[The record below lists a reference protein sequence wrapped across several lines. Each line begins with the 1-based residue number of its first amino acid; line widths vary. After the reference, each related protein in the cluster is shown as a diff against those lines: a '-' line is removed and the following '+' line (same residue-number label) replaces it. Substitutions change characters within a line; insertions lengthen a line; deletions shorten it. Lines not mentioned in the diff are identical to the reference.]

1 MTCLIVRVLVGLTV
15 AVFCVAS
22 VPLYLSR
29 TTTADAQVDDRKP
42 YQQTGAEGV
51 LIGKVLFQG
60 ETPTRKRIV
69 MSQDASCAAISR
81 NPRTEDVIVTDGGL
95 ANVFVYVKG
104 ALLEGH
110 SFDTPETKVVLDQ
123 RQCRFAPRVLG
134 IQTGQSLVFFNS
146 DPTTHNVHPTPKL
159 NQEWNV
165 MQAQEAM
172 PIEKVFTRV
181 ETLIPIRCN
190 QHPWMKAYVGV
201 LAHPFFAVSRK
212 DGSFKIEGLPP
223 GEYTLVAWHEVF
235 GELTT
240 SFSMAPMERK
250 SIDLTFPIKV
260 GRSTEYLR
268 TEPPLFVG
276 L

>member
-81 NPRTEDVIVTDGGL
+81 NPRSEDVIVTDGKL

-110 SFDTPETKVVLDQ
+110 EGVGWGGKRTGEGQEGDKRETQ
-123 RQCRFAPRVLG
+123 GFE
-134 IQTGQSLVFFNS
+134 
-146 DPTTHNVHPTPKL
+146 TTWSR
-159 NQEWNV
+159 NQ
-165 MQAQEAM
+165 
-172 PIEKVFTRV
+172 
-181 ETLIPIRCN
+181 L
-190 QHPWMKAYVGV
+190 
-201 LAHPFFAVSRK
+201 
-212 DGSFKIEGLPP
+212 
-223 GEYTLVAWHEVF
+223 
-235 GELTT
+235 
-240 SFSMAPMERK
+240 
-250 SIDLTFPIKV
+250 
-260 GRSTEYLR
+260 
-268 TEPPLFVG
+268 
-276 L
+276 